1 MEKMTVKKGQVLHR
15 KGEAVQKLEIVH
27 SGVLAMTD
35 GNEVEVHLGSGTVA
49 GAIYLPGEKYA
60 FDYVACEDSTLMTLN
75 YQTEEDIAEAV
86 GYSSH
91 SKFSICFKKYKGM
104 YPKDIKKYNS
114 KKNYV

>member
-35 GNEVEVHLGSGTVA
+35 GNEVEVHLGSGAVA

-60 FDYVACEDSTLMTLN
+60 FD
-75 YQTEEDIAEAV
+75 
-86 GYSSH
+86 
-91 SKFSICFKKYKGM
+91 
-104 YPKDIKKYNS
+104 
-114 KKNYV
+114 